1 MREKTT
7 RTKQAYFKIN
17 MSTLHYS
24 TPISNTAF
32 NIFLWGGRG
41 EGKGELYLWKFI
53 EELPLQSSG

>member
-1 MREKTT
+1 MKEYERKEKTT

-32 NIFLWGGRG
+32 NIFLWGGTG
-41 EGKGELYLWKFI
+41 EGKGELYL
-53 EELPLQSSG
+53 